1 MNLLSRTYLGLDIR
15 RQELCGVALR
25 RSGKRMQLAGAR
37 RLPLAA
43 GQIQPGFRE
52 PNIPQLPEFVSQL
65 RELMGP
71 LAGKE
76 ERVALSLPD
85 NSGRLLLHEVET
97 PFKSK
102 TEGIDVLCWQLRH
115 LLPESPQDVRLDYQ
129 ILSREESGRYR
140 LAVSA
145 ISRRVLD
152 QYQDALEMAGLHA
165 MVIDFHAC
173 HLYNY
178 YQSLLDL
185 GDDFILVGVDGQ
197 SMTLQYFQNHQLAL
211 HRSREIDF
219 DPQRVFQEV
228 NRSLAGSRETHPGLP
243 RAKVFLHSDWDER
256 DALLQALGGAFE
268 KEVFLLDPKL
278 TELVA
283 AGSSSPDRKLQG
295 LVAAVGAAA
304 RMM

>member
-1 MNLLSRTYLGLDIR
+1 MNLLSRNYLGLDIR
-15 RQELCGVALR
+15 RRSLGGVALR
-25 RSGKRMQLAGAR
+25 RAGKRTLLAGAR
-37 RLPLAA
+37 LLPLAEN
-43 GQIQPGFRE
+43 QLQPGFRE
-52 PNIPQLPEFVSQL
+52 LNIQQLPEFVGQL
-65 RELMGP
+65 RELMSP

-85 NSGRLLLHEVET
+85 NVGRLLLHEVEA
-97 PFKSK
+97 PFKTK
-102 TEGIDVLCWQLRH
+102 AEGIDVLCWQLRH
-115 LLPESPQDVRLDYQ
+115 LLPEAPQEVRLDYQ

-165 MVIDFHAC
+165 VIIDFHAC

-178 YQSLLDL
+178 YQGLLDL
-185 GDDFILVGVDGQ
+185 GDDFILVGIDGQ

-211 HRSREIDF
+211 HRCREIDY
-219 DPQRVFQEV
+219 DPQRVFQEI

-256 DALLQALGGAFE
+256 DALLGALGGAFE
-268 KEVFLLDPKL
+268 KEIFLLDPKL
-278 TELVA
+278 AELA
-283 AGSSSPDRKLQG
+283 ATPSAPTDRKLSS

>member
-1 MNLLSRTYLGLDIR
+1 MNLLNRTFLGLDIR
-15 RQELCGVALR
+15 RRSLGGVALR
-25 RSGKRMQLAGAR
+25 RAGKRTLLAGAR
-37 RLPLAA
+37 MLPLDENRL
-43 GQIQPGFRE
+43 QPGFRE
-52 PNIPQLPEFVSQL
+52 ANILQLQEFVGQL

-76 ERVALSLPD
+76 ERVAVSLPD
-85 NSGRLLLHEVET
+85 NAGRLLLHEVET

-102 TEGIDVLCWQLRH
+102 AEGIDVLCWQLRH
-115 LLPESPQDVRLDYQ
+115 LLPESPQEVRLDYQ
-129 ILSREESGRYR
+129 ILAREESGRYR

-165 MVIDFHAC
+165 VVVDFHAC

-178 YQSLLDL
+178 YRELLDL

-197 SMTLQYFQNHQLAL
+197 SMTLQYFQNHLLVL
-211 HRSREIDF
+211 HRCREIDF

-228 NRSLAGSRETHPGLP
+228 NRSLAGSRDTHPGLP
-243 RAKVFLHSDWDER
+243 RAKVFLHTDWEER
-256 DALLQALGGAFE
+256 DALLGALGGAFE
-268 KEVFLLDPKL
+268 KEIFLLDPKL
-278 TELVA
+278 AELTTAPV
-283 AGSSSPDRKLQG
+283 GTTDRKLSG
-295 LVAAVGAAA
+295 LVAAVGAAS